1 MRNEPEGRGTYED
14 LLRKVPEGDGSG
26 RKLGEGTG
34 SVKKYLATTMGRGLD
49 MRSLIEKE
57 ELAVWQGKCKSEY
70 PVAATRP

>member
-1 MRNEPEGRGTYED
+1 MSEAYRVSRKVREHMGANYG
-14 LLRKVPEGDGSG
+14 KVPEGDRSR

-57 ELAVWQGKCKSEY
+57 ESAV
-70 PVAATRP
+70 R